1 MAGYWIVRGSDIR
14 DEDALKRYGE
24 MWAGIAERFGA
35 EVVIKGGADTR
46 EGPHYPRHLVV
57 RFDSYRQAV
66 DCYEDPQYREAM
78 QLAQRAYDRELV
90 IIDAD

>member
-14 DEDALKRYGE
+14 DDAALRRYGE
-24 MWAGIAERFGA
+24 MWAEIAPRFGA
-35 EVVIKGGADTR
+35 EVVIRGEADTR

-57 RFDSYRQAV
+57 RFDSYQRAV
-66 DCYEDPQYREAM
+66 ECYEDPVYRQAM
-78 QLAQRAYDRELV
+78 ELARLAYDRELV